1 MAGMRAGDAKL
12 KSLQIHVGN
21 LVSATDSLA
30 SLLEEEAISLKRR
43 DEVARLQVLRV
54 AIMRHIESTRCD
66 ESSSSYSY
74 SAVRA
79 VRSLVG
85 LGARLDAATSNNDR
99 LWNMSQKLFD
109 PLANGEP
116 RFSTVLVCIGL
127 EGVPEDVHVVS
138 VSSQARK
145 SRQKEFRVVEALQK
159 NQNLLLTEENFSE
172 LLDRLADKIIEGKLS
187 LPISLQSILQIQESR
202 QLRLCHQNKD

>member
-1 MAGMRAGDAKL
+1 MRV
-12 KSLQIHVGN
+12 IHSRHFW
-21 LVSATDSLA
+21 LILALFVSCSVFHYVERIGIIGTTGPSFHFGLTRHALGRILF
-30 SLLEEEAISLKRR
+30 LLPVI
-43 DEVARLQVLRV
+43 
-54 AIMRHIESTRCD
+54 
-66 ESSSSYSY
+66 Y
-74 SAVRA
+74 SAYVFGLTGGLVTSFAALLVMLPRA
-79 VRSLVG
+79 TLIS
-85 LGARLDAATSNNDR
+85 
-99 LWNMSQKLFD
+99 
-109 PLANGEP
+109 PANGEP

-172 LLDRLADKIIEGKLS
+172 LLDRLVDKIIEGKLS